1 MQEKLSKEDAK
12 CKTDRTK
19 IKLHTSTEN
28 KLQAR
33 YLSNK
38 ANPQKKKNKR
48 KEKQNNNLIIFMK

>member
-12 CKTDRTK
+12 CKTDRAK

-28 KLQAR
+28 NLQAG

-38 ANPQKKKNKR
+38 ANPQEKKEKKR
-48 KEKQNNNLIIFMK
+48 KTK

>member
-38 ANPQKKKNKR
+38 ANPQKKKKQKKR
-48 KEKQNNNLIIFMK
+48 KAK

>member
-12 CKTDRTK
+12 CKTDWTK
-19 IKLHTSTEN
+19 IKLHTSTEK

-38 ANPQKKKNKR
+38 ANPQEKKQKKR
-48 KEKQNNNLIIFMK
+48 KTK

>member
-38 ANPQKKKNKR
+38 ANPPKKSQKKR
-48 KEKQNNNLIIFMK
+48 KTK

>member
-38 ANPQKKKNKR
+38 ANPQEKKTKEKKNK
-48 KEKQNNNLIIFMK
+48 IIT